1 MPNLDLAFV
10 GLACHL
16 QITAIEGDVHGREKQ
31 RVMGLRS
38 EVVLVT
44 AGIEL
49 RDVEDTLFT
58 HDDILH
64 VVVGLLNGSSKRAL
78 LDIDLFVDA
87 LLSVHEFNG
96 RASATLKV
104 VVPSAA

>member
-1 MPNLDLAFV
+1 MTGDLAHANLDLAFV

-16 QITAIEGDVHGREKQ
+16 KITAIEGNIHGREKQ
-31 RVMGLRS
+31 RVMGLRG
-38 EVVLVT
+38 EIILVT

-64 VVVGLLNGSSKRAL
+64 VVVGLLNGSSERAL

-87 LLSVHEFNG
+87 SV
-96 RASATLKV
+96 RPRVQRSS
-104 VVPSAA
+104 PRQR